1 MITPLDPIRVVMIDD
16 HAIVRRGLQAVLE
29 LEPDIMV
36 AGQASNPTEALA
48 VVADV
53 NPDIVLLD
61 LKLGASKP
69 DEGFKVCREIVASKS
84 TARVIIFTAFLN
96 RQLLLEAIK
105 LGASGYVQKEVDAGD
120 LLKIVRAVHAGEVGF
135 DNQAVSLLVGSVGSG
150 AEDGTASLSERET
163 EIVRLVA
170 QGLTN
175 VEIAKQ
181 CFLSESTV
189 KYHLR
194 RINHNLGVT
203 HRAEMVFVVTRL
215 GLISD

>member
-1 MITPLDPIRVVMIDD
+1 MVTILGPIRVVLVDD
-16 HAIVRRGLQAVLE
+16 HAIVRRGLRAVLE
-29 LEPDIMV
+29 LEPDIVV
-36 AGQASNPTEALA
+36 AGEASRPTEALA
-48 VVADV
+48 VIADI

-61 LKLGASKP
+61 LKLGASASN
-69 DEGFKVCREIVASKS
+69 EGFNLCREIVASYPA
-84 TARVIIFTAFLN
+84 ARVIIFTAFLN

-105 LGASGYVQKEVDAGD
+105 LGASGYVQKEVDAID
-120 LLKIVRAVHAGEVGF
+120 LLKIVRAVHAGDVGF

-150 AEDGTASLSERET
+150 VEDGATSLSEREI

-175 VEIAKQ
+175 AEIAKR

-194 RINHNLGVT
+194 RISRKLGVT
-203 HRAEMVFVVTRL
+203 HRAEVVFVVTRL
-215 GLISD
+215 GLVSY